1 MRAARATNSSTASPT
16 QSTPPA
22 PAPSTA
28 ASTRRS
34 SRACAPWPAC
44 SSPNATAAAS
54 TSASAHMLDIMAD
67 TDLSHT
73 HNDSADTPDL
83 SRMSCGCNSPERLR
97 SGLPDASSGWAVVQT
112 HAQAERWAEANI
124 RRIGYPTFL
133 PLCAASVRDR
143 LVRSLHHTVLRPLF
157 PTYLFVN
164 VAGAPIVPVWY
175 APGVNHM
182 LMNGEKPH
190 MVPEAVFSALQAG
203 EASRRTPPPPE

>member
-1 MRAARATNSSTASPT
+1 
-16 QSTPPA
+16 
-22 PAPSTA
+22 
-28 ASTRRS
+28 
-34 SRACAPWPAC
+34 
-44 SSPNATAAAS
+44 
-54 TSASAHMLDIMAD
+54 MLDIMAD

-190 MVPEAVFSALQAG
+190 MVPGAVFSALQAG
-203 EASRRTPPPPE
+203 EASRRTPTPPETFPRPGDPATMLVEPFLGLDAVVVAVRRKTVRVVTFMLGAMREIVVSRTSIAPRAH